1 MTFLFNS
8 KRAAAVP
15 SAIFFT
21 IFFTLFS
28 MIGSLYLAIGIG
40 NPVNKA
46 TGSLI
51 ASQNFKDD
59 AGTYFVTKA
68 LETAK
73 GDERKVLTEKG
84 TAISQTIT
92 AFLGNPIFHSELNQI
107 SDTAYHY
114 YTSGTKVP
122 QSIDVKPLANLA
134 LLGLVAVDPQFAQ
147 LKKELDKIKP
157 IDLKPQTNG
166 PDAAS
171 VKSDLTLVVLLLLLL
186 SLLALFLYLL
196 FAKKGKSAAR
206 TVAYILLGDGLL
218 LLVINIVAKSIV
230 SNQATKATETLA
242 REAIPI
248 AASPLL
254 SPLFSLGLFEVIIA
268 LILYGVTYLKRMNVK
283 SEG

>member
-1 MTFLFNS
+1 MTFLFKS
-8 KRAAAVP
+8 KRSGAIP

-28 MIGSLYLAIGIG
+28 IIGSLYLAIGIG
-40 NPVNKA
+40 NPVNKV
-46 TGSLI
+46 TSSLI
-51 ASQNFKDD
+51 ASESFKKD
-59 AGTYFVTKA
+59 AGTYFVSKA

-73 GDERKVLTEKG
+73 GDERKVLTQKG
-84 TAISQTIT
+84 PAISQTIT

-114 YTSGTKVP
+114 YTNGTKVA

-134 LLGLVAVDPQFAQ
+134 LLGLVAVDPQFSQ

-171 VKSDLTLVVLLLLLL
+171 VKSDITLVLFLLLLL
-186 SLLALFLYLL
+186 SLVTLFLYLL
-196 FAKKGKSAAR
+196 FAKSGRSAAR
-206 TVAYILLGDGLL
+206 TTAYILLGDGIFLII
-218 LLVINIVAKSIV
+218 INIVAKAIV
-230 SNQATKATETLA
+230 SSQATKATELLA

-254 SPLFSLGLFEVIIA
+254 SPLFSIGLFEVIVGA
-268 LILYGVTYLKRMNVK
+268 ILYGLTYLKRMNVK
-283 SEG
+283 SQG

>member
-1 MTFLFNS
+1 MTFLFKS
-8 KRAAAVP
+8 KRAGAIP

-21 IFFTLFS
+21 IFFTLLS
-28 MIGSLYLAIGIG
+28 IIGSLYLAIGIG

-46 TGSLI
+46 TDSLI
-51 ASQNFKDD
+51 ASQSFKHD

-84 TAISQTIT
+84 PAISQTIT

-157 IDLKPQTNG
+157 IDLKPQNNG

-186 SLLALFLYLL
+186 SLLTLFLYLL